1 MEINKFKA
9 NNISNSSENK
19 SEKKKNVKDTCN
31 RKTKG
36 YVRVFRNIIKKKNDL
51 LKKILDNRFK
61 KWKKEAFKG
70 AFIRKTVLIRIS
82 VSRDNIFKNRLNPNR
97 LNNKSDAR
105 NNRPLSADKNLKY
118 KKREVNKENNN
129 NNIKW
134 KNDSKIKTL
143 ETKKEKLEIN
153 PIKKIYKNEN
163 NSIFKTYNKNV
174 GQNYKTKEILKSSNT
189 NVNNKYNKKSNNKI
203 NIYSPNQSNKIGNKT
218 PVPII
223 YSYEPYKEKNNNKNE
238 KKLINKHKYPYNSF
252 TSPQSKKNQG
262 YSSYTN
268 ILSQK
273 RAVINYQTKNN
284 GRLTPY
290 EERKDNINKNNF
302 SELKL
307 LDKNKD
313 LRYTYSGKN
322 RYIPFDNRNKYMNYT
337 EKRDNYMKS
346 KLDKEILKKGITTVI
361 QHYLGVRERL
371 DNYYNYMLN

>member
-1 MEINKFKA
+1 MEINKTEA
-9 NNISNSSENK
+9 NNIFNSFENK

-36 YVRVFRNIIKKKNDL
+36 YVRVFRNIIKKKNEL
-51 LKKILDNRFK
+51 LKNILDNRFK

-70 AFIRKTVLIRIS
+70 TFIRKTVLIRIS

-105 NNRPLSADKNLKY
+105 KNRFLSADKNLKY

-129 NNIKW
+129 NN
-134 KNDSKIKTL
+134 SKIKTL

-189 NVNNKYNKKSNNKI
+189 NVNNK
-203 NIYSPNQSNKIGNKT
+203 PNQSNKIGNKT

-223 YSYEPYKEKNNNKNE
+223 YSYEPHKEKNNNKNE
-238 KKLINKHKYPYNSF
+238 KKLINKHKYPYNPF

-273 RAVINYQTKNN
+273 RPIINQTKNN

-290 EERKDNINKNNF
+290 EERKDNINKNKF

-313 LRYTYSGKN
+313 LRYTYSRKN
-322 RYIPFDNRNKYMNYT
+322 RYTPFDNRNKYMNYT